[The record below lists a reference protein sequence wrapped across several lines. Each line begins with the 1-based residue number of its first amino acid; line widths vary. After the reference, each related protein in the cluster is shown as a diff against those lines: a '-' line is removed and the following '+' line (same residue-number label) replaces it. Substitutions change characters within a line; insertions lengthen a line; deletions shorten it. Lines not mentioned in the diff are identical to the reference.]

1 MNKETRCVIIRG
13 DDDGKQTLGNLLVIN
28 AGIDAIF
35 ATLEPSWQHNKQR
48 LSCIPWGRYTLRK
61 RASPKHGEHLHV
73 QDVMGRDWILIHK
86 GNYRDDT
93 SGCVL
98 IGKRHADLNGDGK
111 LDTIRSG
118 DAMKELLEML
128 PDRCTLDIVPV
139 LP

>member
-1 MNKETRCVIIRG
+1 METRCILIRTS
-13 DDDGKQTLGNLLVIN
+13 DDGTQTLGSLLVIN
-28 AGIDAIF
+28 EGIEKIF
-35 ATLEPSWQHNKQR
+35 ATLEPAWIQNQR
-48 LSCIPWGRYTLRK
+48 HISCIPWGRYTLRK
-61 RASPKHGEHLHV
+61 RASPKYGEHLHV
-73 QDVMGRDWILIHK
+73 QDVMGRDWILMHK

-98 IGKRHADLNGDGK
+98 VGKRHADLNGDGK

-128 PDRCTLDIVPV
+128 PYRCTLDIVPV